1 MKRLYIIVLL
11 VIAAAGA
18 LGLAIAQHAGYV
30 LIAYNSFRYESSLWA
45 TLLLLAVIW
54 LLLWGIKALIELVA
68 VSSGVVNPWSHR
80 NRSRRVQVAIEHG
93 QLDLAE
99 GRWAS
104 AQRHLQRAAEAER
117 QPLLYYLGAARAANE
132 QGRYE
137 ECDNLLERALERQP
151 QAELAIALSHAQ
163 LQTDRGDTDG
173 ALTTLVAMH
182 ERHPHSVQVLR
193 QLQRL
198 HQQRGDWSSVI
209 RLLPEL
215 RKDKALPANE
225 LAELERRAWGENL
238 SLAAHRDDSGA
249 VGLQSLNRAWQQL
262 TSAQR
267 QEPQLVLAY
276 AEQLRQL
283 GAEVEAE
290 ELRRQVHDVRLA
302 GLGVLGRDVPLG
314 LLDIHMLPA
323 REHQLRLAHQR
334 QQDHSQRQPDGRIG
348 GHRLHLPRHQT
359 DLQGRQG
366 TVLGHEGRNRR
377 SAHVGRRVVHL
388 LPMQDGEGIDL
399 LHDVANLNRRGW
411 RPTFLDLVAQM
422 HD

>member
-1 MKRLYIIVLL
+1 MKRLYVIVFLL
-11 VIAAAGA
+11 IAAAGA
-18 LGLAIAQHAGYV
+18 LGLAIAEQSGYV
-30 LIAYNSFRYESSLWA
+30 LIAYKTFRYESSLWA
-45 TLLLLAVIW
+45 TLALVAVVW
-54 LLLWGIKALIELVA
+54 LVLWGISMLIELVA
-68 VSSGVVNPWSHR
+68 TSSGVVNPWSSR

-104 AQRHLQRAAEAER
+104 AQRHLSRAAEAER

-132 QGRYE
+132 QGHYDE
-137 ECDNLLERALERQP
+137 SDSLLERALERQP

-173 ALTTLVAMH
+173 ALTTLQVMH

-198 HQQRGDWSSVI
+198 HQQRGDWSAVI
-209 RLLPEL
+209 RLLPQL
-215 RKDKALPANE
+215 RKDNALPASE

-238 SLAAHRDDSGA
+238 TLAARREEDGA
-249 VGLQSLNRAWQQL
+249 VGLQALNRAWQQL

-290 ELRRQVHDVRLA
+290 EVLRGALKRKYDSHLARLYGLLRGSDPARQLHTAEGWLKDHPGDSSL
-302 GLGVLGRDVPLG
+302 LLTLGRLCLQSSLWGKARDYLESSLQVQRNPEACAELARLLAQLGDTERSNQLFQEGLG
-314 LLDIHMLPA
+314 LLDKRLLASPLPVPA
-323 REHQLRLAHQR
+323 RA
-334 QQDHSQRQPDGRIG
+334 
-348 GHRLHLPRHQT
+348 
-359 DLQGRQG
+359 
-366 TVLGHEGRNRR
+366 
-377 SAHVGRRVVHL
+377 
-388 LPMQDGEGIDL
+388 
-399 LHDVANLNRRGW
+399 
-411 RPTFLDLVAQM
+411 
-422 HD
+422 

>member
-1 MKRLYIIVLL
+1 MKRLYVIVFL

-18 LGLAIAQHAGYV
+18 LGLAIAQHSGYV
-30 LIAYNSFRYESSLWA
+30 LIAYKTFRYESSLWA
-45 TLLLLAVIW
+45 TLLLVALIW
-54 LLLWGIKALIELVA
+54 LVLWGIKALVELVA
-68 VSSGVVNPWSHR
+68 VSSGVVNPWSNR

-132 QGRYE
+132 LGRYE
-137 ECDNLLERALERQP
+137 ESDNLLERALERQP

-173 ALTTLVAMH
+173 AMATLLAMH

-215 RKDKALPANE
+215 RKDKVLPASE

-238 SLAAHRDDSGA
+238 TLAARQEEGGA

-290 ELRRQVHDVRLA
+290 EVLRAALKRQYDSHLARLY
-302 GLGVLGRDVPLG
+302 GLLRGSDPARQLQTAEGWLKQHPDDPSLLLTLGRLCLQTSLWGKARDYLESSLRLQRNPEACAELARLLAQLGDTDRSNQLFQEGLG
-314 LLDIHMLPA
+314 LLDERLLASPLPVPVRA
-323 REHQLRLAHQR
+323 
-334 QQDHSQRQPDGRIG
+334 
-348 GHRLHLPRHQT
+348 
-359 DLQGRQG
+359 
-366 TVLGHEGRNRR
+366 
-377 SAHVGRRVVHL
+377 
-388 LPMQDGEGIDL
+388 
-399 LHDVANLNRRGW
+399 
-411 RPTFLDLVAQM
+411 
-422 HD
+422 

>member
-1 MKRLYIIVLL
+1 MKRLYIIVFL

-30 LIAYNSFRYESSLWA
+30 LIAYDSFRYESSLWA
-45 TLLLLAVIW
+45 TLLLIAAIW
-54 LLLWGIKALIELVA
+54 LVLWGIKALIELVA
-68 VSSGVVNPWSHR
+68 VSSGVVNPWSSR

-137 ECDNLLERALERQP
+137 ECDSLLERALERQP

-215 RKDKALPANE
+215 RKDKALPASE

-238 SLAAHRDDSGA
+238 SLAAHREESGA

-290 ELRRQVHDVRLA
+290 EVLRTALKRQYDSHLARLY
-302 GLGVLGRDVPLG
+302 GLLRGSDPARQLQIAEAWLKDHPNDPSLLLTLGRLCLQTSLWGKARDYLESSLRLQRNPEACAELARLLAQLGDTERSNQLFQEGLG
-314 LLDIHMLPA
+314 LLDERLLASPLPVPA
-323 REHQLRLAHQR
+323 R
-334 QQDHSQRQPDGRIG
+334 
-348 GHRLHLPRHQT
+348 
-359 DLQGRQG
+359 
-366 TVLGHEGRNRR
+366 V
-377 SAHVGRRVVHL
+377 
-388 LPMQDGEGIDL
+388 
-399 LHDVANLNRRGW
+399 
-411 RPTFLDLVAQM
+411 
-422 HD
+422 